1 MKILKFTL
9 MKTKLLS
16 AILLSIYALT
26 AGASEVRQI
35 SLDDAILLARAR
47 SVDAAVAIN
56 TLRSAY
62 WEFRTFRAD
71 LLPEV
76 TFNATLPSYSRQYSS
91 YQNSDGSYNFVH
103 NDNLA
108 LEGSLSVTQR
118 IWFTGGTLS
127 LTSSLDFMRQLSGN
141 IGNRYMSVPV
151 ALKLNQPIFGV
162 NSVKWNRRI
171 EPLRY
176 REAKANFI
184 SATEN
189 VAMTAIQYFFSLLSS
204 RQNEAS
210 ARQNVANAEKLY
222 EAALAK
228 HRMGRISQ
236 NDVLQIELNLLN
248 SRSSLTACESQVKSD
263 MFRLRT
269 FLDLDSTVEIEPI
282 IPHIVPLVH
291 IDFER
296 ALGYALDN
304 SAFIDNI
311 RRRQLESDYSVAT
324 AKGALYQINLFAQ
337 IGYTGTG
344 QTLNS
349 SYNPLND
356 NQVVQVGVSVP
367 ILDWGKRR
375 GRVKVAESNRE
386 LARSRMR
393 KERAE
398 FSENLY
404 VLVERFNNQHSQLD
418 IARRADEI
426 AMKRYDSSVET
437 FLIGKISALDLNDSQ
452 TSKDS
457 ARLKYL
463 SELFS
468 YWYYYYQL
476 RSLTLW
482 DFSTGSPINAD
493 IEKVLKM

>member
-1 MKILKFTL
+1 MKSKL
-9 MKTKLLS
+9 MT
-16 AILLSIYALT
+16 ILLSMVWALT
-26 AGASEVRQI
+26 AWSSEVRNVT
-35 SLDDAILLARAR
+35 LEDAIMLARTR
-47 SVDAAVAIN
+47 SVDAAVALN

-62 WEFRTFRAD
+62 WEYRTFRAG

-76 TFNATLPSYSRQYSS
+76 TFSATVPSYSKQYSS
-91 YQNSDGSYNFVH
+91 YQNSDGSYSFVH

-108 LEGSLSVTQR
+108 MS
-118 IWFTGGTLS
+118 GTLS
-127 LTSSLDFMRQLSGN
+127 LEQRIWLTGGTIAMSSSLDFMRQLSGT

-151 ALKLNQPIFGV
+151 ALRLTQPIFGV
-162 NSVKWNRRI
+162 NDVKWNRKI
-171 EPLRY
+171 EPVRY

-184 SATEN
+184 SATEQ
-189 VAMTAIQYFFSLLSS
+189 VAMTAIQYYFNLLES

-210 ARQNVANAEKLY
+210 ARQNVTNAEKLY
-222 EAALAK
+222 EVALAK
-228 HRMGRISQ
+228 RDMGRISS
-236 NDVLQIELNLLN
+236 NEVLQVELNLLN
-248 SRSSLTACESQVKSD
+248 SRSTLTSCESQVKSD

-269 FLDLDSTVEIEPI
+269 FLDLDTSVIIEPE
-282 IPHIVPLVH
+282 IPDLTPLNTV
-291 IDFER
+291 DFET
-296 ALGYALDN
+296 ALAYALEN
-304 SAFIDNI
+304 NAFVDNI
-311 RRRQLESDYSVAT
+311 RRRQLEADYQVAS
-324 AKGALYQINLFAQ
+324 AKGAQRQISLFAQ

-344 QTLNS
+344 RDFHGA
-349 SYNPLND
+349 YDPLND
-356 NQVVQVGVSVP
+356 NQVVQVGMSIP

-375 GRVKVAESNRE
+375 GRVKVAESNQE
-386 LARSRMR
+386 LVRSRLR

-404 VLVERFNNQHSQLD
+404 ILVERFNNQHEQLS
-418 IARRADEI
+418 IALRADEV

-437 FLIGKISALDLNDSQ
+437 FMIGKISALDLNDSQ

-482 DFSTGSPINAD
+482 DFATDQPINAD
-493 IEKVLKM
+493 IEKILKM